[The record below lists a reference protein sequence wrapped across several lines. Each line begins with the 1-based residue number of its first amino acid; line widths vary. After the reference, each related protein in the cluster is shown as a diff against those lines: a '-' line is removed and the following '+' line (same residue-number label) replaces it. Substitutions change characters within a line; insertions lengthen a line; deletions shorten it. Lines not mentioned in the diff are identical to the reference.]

1 MRSLWRLSLLYLLH
15 IELWYILFSE
25 EMRDSL
31 DNIPLFSDFSDEEG
45 DCDLD
50 QGTGTGVNPP
60 VSK

>member
-31 DNIPLFSDFSDEEG
+31 DNILLFSDFSES
-45 DCDLD
+45 D
-50 QGTGTGVNPP
+50 QEQGVEQNQP
-60 VSK
+60 VPKRV

>member
-1 MRSLWRLSLLYLLH
+1 MCF
-15 IELWYILFSE
+15 FSE